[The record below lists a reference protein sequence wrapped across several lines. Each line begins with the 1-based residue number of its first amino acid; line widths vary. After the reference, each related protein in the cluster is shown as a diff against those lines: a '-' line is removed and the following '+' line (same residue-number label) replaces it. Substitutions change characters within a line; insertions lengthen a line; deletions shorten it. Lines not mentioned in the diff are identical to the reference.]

1 MSANYHTRKNL
12 KSFNPL
18 TYDGKDQRFRT
29 ANIFFSHSYLSF
41 WVSLAVQ
48 PGKGFLKL
56 FGFLHVA
63 FASAVF
69 LEM

>member
-1 MSANYHTRKNL
+1 MEKIRVFKTV
-12 KSFNPL
+12 
-18 TYDGKDQRFRT
+18 
-29 ANIFFSHSYLSF
+29 NIFFSHSKLSF
-41 WVSLAVQ
+41 CVSLAVQ

-63 FASAVF
+63 FAAAAVVF